1 MFKLIKIYLLFTCKH
16 FLKKVFFMLFFN
28 IFIVVVFLCWGS
40 FLNVI
45 AYRSVHDK
53 KFLQK
58 RSKCNYCNKLI
69 AWYDNI
75 PVISWVILRSKC
87 RKCKTKISVLYPFIE
102 IFTCILLTS
111 LFFYIFYV
119 QNNFVF
125 TKNNIISFLAY
136 FIFFS
141 ALIVATR
148 TDLEEMVI
156 PQIFSIWLVPLGFIF
171 SYLNILEISFIS
183 SFMGAVIGYGIL
195 WLVAKLFKL
204 FTKKDGLGE
213 GDMELLALIG
223 AFTGIFGVWV
233 TIFLSSLIGV
243 LVAGIYLYTIKN
255 IPNLKIPFGPFL
267 VLGVILY
274 FFFKSYFIDFIF
286 YYSMPF

>member
-1 MFKLIKIYLLFTCKH
+1 
-16 FLKKVFFMLFFN
+16 MLFS
-28 IFIVVVFLCWGS
+28 IVFLILIFLCWGS

-45 AYRSVHDK
+45 AYRSVYDK

-58 RSKCNYCNKLI
+58 RSTCNSCNKLI
-69 AWYDNI
+69 VWYDNI
-75 PVISWVILRSKC
+75 PLISWIVLRAKC
-87 RKCKTKISVLYPFIE
+87 RNCKNKISILYPVIE
-102 IFTCILLTS
+102 TLTSIILTS

-125 TKNNIISFLAY
+125 TKNNIFSFFAY

-183 SFMGAVIGYGIL
+183 SLMGAVIGYGIL

-204 FTKKDGLGE
+204 FTKKDGLGT

-223 AFTGIFGVWV
+223 SFTGVFGVWF

-243 LVAGIYLYTIKN
+243 LVGSIYLYMTKN
-255 IPNLKIPFGPFL
+255 RHDFKIPFGPFL
-267 VLGVILY
+267 VLGAILY